1 MKAWQIH
8 ELGEPKESLKVEEM
22 NTPEPMAGQLL
33 IEVDAVGLAF
43 PDVLQCRGEYQ
54 VKPPLPFTPGGETA
68 GRVIAVGEGVEDFRV
83 GQKVISLGGGLSE
96 QALVQAQMSFGV
108 PDSMDQV
115 KAAALPMNYGTTWF
129 ALHDRALIKSGES
142 LLVTGASGGTGSAAI
157 QLGLAAGARVIAV
170 AGGKEKVDACRELG
184 ADVVIDHKEEE
195 DLVEKVREVT
205 NNSGVDVAYD
215 PVGGEVFQKVR
226 RCMAWNGRLL
236 VIGFVAGIPEIATNH
251 VLLKNYSVVGVH
263 WGASLGRDPGSF
275 KQQMSSVVE
284 LSKGG
289 EVDPLLHPTYE
300 FDSANQALQDI
311 ADRKVV
317 GKVVVDLNKT

>member
-8 ELGEPKESLKVEEM
+8 ELGEPKESLKVHEM
-22 NTPEPMAGQLL
+22 DTPEPMTGQLL

-68 GRVIAVGEGVEDFRV
+68 GRVIAVGEGVEDFSV

-96 QALVQAQMSFGV
+96 QALVHAQMSFGI

-170 AGGKEKVDACRELG
+170 AGGKEKVEACRALG
-184 ADVVIDHKEEE
+184 ADVVIDHGEEE
-195 DLVEKVREVT
+195 DLVERVREVT
-205 NNSGVDVAYD
+205 NNEGVDVAYD
-215 PVGGEVFQKVR
+215 PVGGEIFQKVR

-263 WGASLGRDPGSF
+263 WGASLGRDPSSF

-284 LSKGG
+284 LSESG
-289 EVDPLLHPTYE
+289 EVDPLLHPTYGFE
-300 FDSANQALQDI
+300 SANQALQDI

-317 GKVVVDLNKT
+317 GKVVIDINKT

>member
-8 ELGEPKESLKVEEM
+8 ELGEPKESLKVEEV
-22 NTPEPMAGQLL
+22 NTPEPMAGQML

-284 LSKGG
+284 LSKSG

-317 GKVVVDLNKT
+317 GKVVIDLNKT

>member
-22 NTPEPMAGQLL
+22 DTPEPMAGQLL

-215 PVGGEVFQKVR
+215 PVGGEVFQKLR

-284 LSKGG
+284 LSKSG

-317 GKVVVDLNKT
+317 GKVVIDLNKT

>member
-8 ELGEPKESLKVEEM
+8 ELGEPKESLKVHEM
-22 NTPEPMAGQLL
+22 DTPEPMTGQLL

-68 GRVIAVGEGVEDFRV
+68 GRVIAVGEGVEDFSV

-96 QALVQAQMSFGV
+96 QALVHAQMSFGI

-170 AGGKEKVDACRELG
+170 AGGKEKVEACRALG
-184 ADVVIDHKEEE
+184 ADVVIDHREEE
-195 DLVEKVREVT
+195 DLVERVREVT
-205 NNSGVDVAYD
+205 NNEGVDVAYD
-215 PVGGEVFQKVR
+215 PVGGEIFQKVR

-263 WGASLGRDPGSF
+263 WGASLGRDPSSF

-284 LSKGG
+284 LSGSG
-289 EVDPLLHPTYE
+289 EVDPLLHPTYGFE
-300 FDSANQALQDI
+300 SANQALQDI

-317 GKVVVDLNKT
+317 GKVVIDINKT

>member
-22 NTPEPMAGQLL
+22 DTPEPMAGQLL

-226 RCMAWNGRLL
+226 RCMALNGRLL

-284 LSKGG
+284 LSKSG

>member
-22 NTPEPMAGQLL
+22 DTPEPMAGQLL
-33 IEVDAVGLAF
+33 VEVDAVGLAF

-284 LSKGG
+284 LSKSG

>member
-1 MKAWQIH
+1 MKVWQIH

-22 NTPEPMAGQLL
+22 DTPEPMAGQLL

-317 GKVVVDLNKT
+317 GKVVIDLNKT

>member
-22 NTPEPMAGQLL
+22 DTPEPRAGQLL

-108 PDSMDQV
+108 HDSMDQV

-195 DLVEKVREVT
+195 DLVEKGREVT

-284 LSKGG
+284 LSKSG

-317 GKVVVDLNKT
+317 GKVVIDLNKT

>member
-1 MKAWQIH
+1 MKAWRIH
-8 ELGEPKESLKVEEM
+8 ELGEPKESLKLQEM
-22 NTPEPMAGQLL
+22 ETPEPMAGQLL
-33 IEVDAVGLAF
+33 VEVDAVGLAF

-68 GRVIAVGEGVEDFRV
+68 GRVIAVGEGVEDFSV

-96 QALVQAQMSFGV
+96 QALVHAHMSFGV
-108 PDSMDQV
+108 PDSVDQV

-129 ALHDRALIKSGES
+129 ALHDRALIQSGET

-170 AGGKEKVDACRELG
+170 AGGQEKVNACRELG

-195 DLVEKVREVT
+195 DLVEKVRDVT
-205 NNSGVDVAYD
+205 NNQGVDVAYD
-215 PVGGEVFQKVR
+215 PVGGDMFQKVR
-226 RCMAWNGRLL
+226 RCMAWDGRLL

-263 WGASLGRDPGSF
+263 WGASLGRDPSSF
-275 KQQMSSVVE
+275 KRQMSSVVD
-284 LSKGG
+284 LSG
-289 EVDPLLHPTYE
+289 EGKVDPLLHPTYAFE
-300 FDSANQALQDI
+300 SSNQALQDI

-317 GKVVVDLNKT
+317 GKVVEDLNKT

>member
-8 ELGEPKESLKVEEM
+8 ELGEPKESLKVEEV
-22 NTPEPMAGQLL
+22 NTPEPMAGQML

-284 LSKGG
+284 LSKSG